1 MNAFFIIWRREMSS
15 TFLSLIAYLTGM
27 FFLFI
32 MGYSFWMLTTLLARG
47 EAGNT
52 VMDKVFGSI
61 FFWLAML
68 IIVPASTMRLFAE
81 EMRSGTIETLMTAP
95 VSDAA
100 VVLAKYASALS
111 FFVVMWI
118 PTVAYAYVLRVFDP
132 LMSVDYGPM
141 LSGYLGT
148 LLVGAFYLSV
158 GLLASSLTRYQL
170 VALIITFALMCVAF
184 LAGFIPYLSSNPMVR
199 NVGSYFSSAMHML
212 EFARGKV
219 DTRPVVLYL
228 TGTVFMLFATLK
240 VVESRRWR

>member
-1 MNAFFIIWRREMSS
+1 MSTFFTLWRRELNTS
-15 TFLSLIAYLTGM
+15 FLSLVAYIVAM

-32 MGYSFWMLTTLLARG
+32 MGYSFWMLTSLLAQG
-47 EAGNT
+47 QAGNT

-68 IIVPASTMRLFAE
+68 VLVPVSTMRMFAE

-95 VSDAA
+95 VSDVS
-100 VVLAKYASALS
+100 VVLAKYAAALTI
-111 FFVVMWI
+111 FIIMWI
-118 PTVAYAYVLRVFDP
+118 PTVSYAYVLRVFDP
-132 LMSVDYGPM
+132 LMSIDYGPM

-148 LLVGAFYLSV
+148 FLVGAFYLSV
-158 GLLASSLTRYQL
+158 GLFASSLTRYQL
-170 VALIITFALMCVAF
+170 VALIITFSLMCVAF

-219 DTRPVVLYL
+219 DTRPIILYL
-228 TGTVFMLFATLK
+228 TSTVFMLFATIK